1 MKPYQSKKIGI
12 SLISVGVGII
22 IGIILS
28 YPLFLPTVISRE
40 NSIWIDQISYIFYAV
55 LFGGVIFAAFGI
67 HKVFQMWN
75 YRINV
80 RFSSPSSSSIN
91 SLSSNSRSSIFKII
105 INIVNDKKYFRFFWP
120 ASIGYGLFYAL
131 VSSMII
137 YRTDNISELYGVTVP
152 SLVMISYGP
161 LGYVPTMSAYLN
173 EHIGLL
179 IIPINLIVTLIVSA
193 LVGFNTV
200 LSAYAFAQRP
210 KKSINTATGTSSVL
224 SILGATTSLFATCPT
239 CASFYIF
246 NVMAG
251 SLAPTVA
258 AFAISYYALFVAI
271 SIPLLLA
278 TFFITALSIRRMLL
292 LGKCFL
298 K

>member
-1 MKPYQSKKIGI
+1 M
-12 SLISVGVGII
+12 
-22 IGIILS
+22 IGIIVS
-28 YPLFLPTVISRE
+28 YPLFLPRVISQE

-55 LFGGVIFAAFGI
+55 LFSGVIFTAFGI
-67 HKVFQMWN
+67 RKLFQMCN
-75 YRINV
+75 YETNV
-80 RFSSPSSSSIN
+80 KLSPSTSSSN
-91 SLSSNSRSSIFKII
+91 SLSNSYPSILKII

-137 YRTDNISELYGVTVP
+137 YRADNISELYGVTVP

-161 LGYVPTMSAYLN
+161 LGYVPTMSTYLS
-173 EHIGLL
+173 EHVGLL
-179 IIPINLIVTLIVSA
+179 IIPINLIVTLVVSA

-224 SILGATTSLFATCPT
+224 SIVGATTSLFATCPT

-246 NVMAG
+246 NIMAG

-271 SIPLLLA
+271 SIPLLFA
-278 TFFITALSIRRMLL
+278 TLFVTALSIRRMLL
-292 LGKCFL
+292 LGQCYL

>member
-1 MKPYQSKKIGI
+1 MKPYQSKKICV
-12 SLISVGVGII
+12 SLISVGVGIV
-22 IGIILS
+22 IGIIVS
-28 YPLFLPTVISRE
+28 YPFFLPTVISRE

-55 LFGGVIFAAFGI
+55 LFGGVICTAFGI
-67 HKVFQMWN
+67 QKVFQMWN
-75 YRINV
+75 YGINM
-80 RFSSPSSSSIN
+80 RLSSQSSIN
-91 SLSSNSRSSIFKII
+91 SFSRSYSSIFNII
-105 INIVNDKKYFRFFWP
+105 INIVNYKKYFRFFWP

-131 VSSMII
+131 VSSMIV

-179 IIPINLIVTLIVSA
+179 IIPINLIVTLVVSA

-210 KKSINTATGTSSVL
+210 KKSINTATRTSSVL
-224 SILGATTSLFATCPT
+224 SIIGATTSLFATCPT

-246 NVMAG
+246 NIMAG

-278 TFFITALSIRRMLL
+278 TLFITALSIRRMLL
-292 LGKCFL
+292 GQCFL

>member
-1 MKPYQSKKIGI
+1 MKHYQSNKLSF
-12 SLISVGVGII
+12 SLISAGVGIV
-22 IGIILS
+22 IGIIVS
-28 YPLFLPTVISRE
+28 YPLFLPAVISQE
-40 NSIWIDQISYIFYAV
+40 NSIWIDQISYIFYALLV
-55 LFGGVIFAAFGI
+55 GGVIFAAFGI
-67 HKVFQMWN
+67 HKLFHTWN
-75 YRINV
+75 SGINE
-80 RFSSPSSSSIN
+80 RLSSSPSSN
-91 SLSSNSRSSIFKII
+91 SYPSVFNII
-105 INIVNDKKYFRFFWP
+105 INILNDKKYFRFFCP

-137 YRTDNISELYGVTVP
+137 YRTDNISEIYGVTVP
-152 SLVMISYGP
+152 SIVMISYGP
-161 LGYVPTMSAYLN
+161 LGYVPTISAYLS
-173 EHIGLL
+173 EHVGLL
-179 IIPINLIVTLIVSA
+179 IIPMNLIVTLVVSA

-224 SILGATTSLFATCPT
+224 SIIGATTSLFATCPT

-258 AFAISYYALFVAI
+258 AFAISYYALFIAI

-278 TFFITALSIRRMLL
+278 TLFITALSIRRMLL
-292 LGKCFL
+292 LGQCFL

>member
-1 MKPYQSKKIGI
+1 MPIGHMKPYRLNKVSF
-12 SLISVGVGII
+12 SLISAGVGIM
-22 IGIILS
+22 IGIIVS
-28 YPLFLPTVISRE
+28 YPLFLPRVISQE

-55 LFGGVIFAAFGI
+55 LFGGVIFTAFGI
-67 HKVFQMWN
+67 RKLM
-75 YRINV
+75 INL
-80 RFSSPSSSSIN
+80 RLSSSTTSAN
-91 SLSSNSRSSIFKII
+91 SLSNSFPSIFEII
-105 INIVNDKKYFRFFWP
+105 ISIVNDKKYFRFFWP

-137 YRTDNISELYGVTVP
+137 FRSDNISELYGVTVP

-161 LGYVPTMSAYLN
+161 LGYVPTMSAYLS
-173 EHIGLL
+173 EHVGLL
-179 IIPINLIVTLIVSA
+179 IIPINLIVTLVVSS

-210 KKSINTATGTSSVL
+210 KRSINPATGTSSVL
-224 SILGATTSLFATCPT
+224 SIIGATTSLFATCPT

-271 SIPLLLA
+271 SIPLLLV
-278 TFFITALSIRRMLL
+278 TLFITALSIRRMLL
-292 LGKCFL
+292 LGQCFL

>member
-1 MKPYQSKKIGI
+1 MAYEILSSF
-12 SLISVGVGII
+12 SLISAGIGI
-22 IGIILS
+22 VIGIIVS
-28 YPLFLPTVISRE
+28 YPLFLPTVISQE
-40 NSIWIDQISYIFYAV
+40 NSIWIDQLGYIFYAL
-55 LFGGVIFAAFGI
+55 LFGGVIFTAFGI
-67 HKVFQMWN
+67 RKLFQTWN
-75 YRINV
+75 NGINEPL
-80 RFSSPSSSSIN
+80 SSASSIN
-91 SLSSNSRSSIFKII
+91 SLFNSHSSVLKII
-105 INIVNDKKYFRFFWP
+105 INVLNDKKYFRFFWP

-131 VSSMII
+131 VSSMVI
-137 YRTDNISELYGVTVP
+137 YRTDNISEIYGVTVP

-179 IIPINLIVTLIVSA
+179 IIPINLIVTLVVSA

-258 AFAISYYALFVAI
+258 AFAISYYALFIAI
-271 SIPLLLA
+271 SIPLLFA
-278 TFFITALSIRRMLL
+278 TLFITALSIRRMLL
-292 LGKCFL
+292 LGQCFL

>member
-1 MKPYQSKKIGI
+1 MKSYRSNKVSF
-12 SLISVGVGII
+12 SLISAGIGI
-22 IGIILS
+22 VIGIIVS
-28 YPLFLPTVISRE
+28 YPVFLPKVISQE
-40 NSIWIDQISYIFYAV
+40 NSIWIDQISYIFYAL
-55 LFGGVIFAAFGI
+55 LFGGVILTAFGI
-67 HKVFQMWN
+67 SKLFQIWN
-75 YRINV
+75 NGINE
-80 RFSSPSSSSIN
+80 RLS
-91 SLSSNSRSSIFKII
+91 SLSSNSYHSIFKII
-105 INIVNDKKYFRFFWP
+105 INILNDKKYFRFFWP

-137 YRTDNISELYGVTVP
+137 YRPDHISHIYGVTVP

-161 LGYVPTMSAYLN
+161 LGYVPTISAYLN

-179 IIPINLIVTLIVSA
+179 IIPINLIVTLVVSA

-200 LSAYAFAQRP
+200 LSAYAFVQRP

-271 SIPLLLA
+271 SIPLLFA
-278 TFFITALSIRRMLL
+278 TLFITALSIRRMLL
-292 LGKCFL
+292 LGQCFL

>member
-1 MKPYQSKKIGI
+1 MKPYESKIVSIG
-12 SLISVGVGII
+12 LISVGIGIAFGII
-22 IGIILS
+22 VS
-28 YPLFLPTVISRE
+28 YPLFLPRVISQE
-40 NSIWIDQISYIFYAV
+40 NSIWIDQISYIFYTV
-55 LFGGVIFAAFGI
+55 LFGAVIFTAFGI
-67 HKVFQMWN
+67 HKLFQTWDN
-75 YRINV
+75 EINE
-80 RFSSPSSSSIN
+80 RSSISPSIN
-91 SLSSNSRSSIFKII
+91 SLSNSYPSIFEII
-105 INIVNDKKYFRFFWP
+105 ISIVNDKKYFRFFWP

-137 YRTDNISELYGVTVP
+137 FRSDNISELYGVTVP
-152 SLVMISYGP
+152 SITMISYGP
-161 LGYVPTMSAYLN
+161 LGYVPTMSAYLS
-173 EHIGLL
+173 EHVGLL
-179 IIPINLIVTLIVSA
+179 IIPINLIVTLLVSA

-210 KKSINTATGTSSVL
+210 KKSINTSTGTSSVL
-224 SILGATTSLFATCPT
+224 SIIGATTSLFATCPT

-246 NVMAG
+246 NIMAG

-278 TFFITALSIRRMLL
+278 TLFMTALSIRRMLF
-292 LGKCFL
+292 GQCVL

>member
-1 MKPYQSKKIGI
+1 MKHYQSNKLSF
-12 SLISVGVGII
+12 SLISVGVGIV
-22 IGIILS
+22 IGIIVS
-28 YPLFLPTVISRE
+28 YPLFLPTIISRE
-40 NSIWIDQISYIFYAV
+40 NSMWIDQISYIFYGLLV
-55 LFGGVIFAAFGI
+55 GGVIFTAFGI
-67 HKVFQMWN
+67 RKLFQRWN
-75 YRINV
+75 DGVNEPL
-80 RFSSPSSSSIN
+80 SSPSSSSYP
-91 SLSSNSRSSIFKII
+91 SVFKII

-120 ASIGYGLFYAL
+120 ASIGYSLFYAL

-137 YRTDNISELYGVTVP
+137 YRPDNISDIYGLTIP

-161 LGYVPTMSAYLN
+161 LGYVPTISAYLN

-179 IIPINLIVTLIVSA
+179 IIPINLIVTLVVSA

-224 SILGATTSLFATCPT
+224 SIIGATTSLFAICPT

-258 AFAISYYALFVAI
+258 AFVVSYYALFIAI

-278 TFFITALSIRRMLL
+278 TLFITALSIRKMLL
-292 LGKCFL
+292 LGQCLL